1 MRPIDP
7 TEVLRHYRR
16 GRGLLSIRSKIAVRD
31 EYMMNLVYGPAVT
44 TACQE
49 IQDNPAAAYSL
60 TIRGNA
66 VAIVSDGS
74 SVLSYGDAGPAAALP
89 VMEGKA
95 ILCKALGGLDAFPLC
110 VDERDP
116 QRLARILQRL
126 TPTFGA
132 FAIEDIASPRS
143 FELQEI
149 LEGLSDAD
157 LPIPYFF
164 NDMQGACAIVLAA
177 LRNAGKLVEKDFASL
192 KAVITGAGGAGLS
205 VARFL
210 RRAGLHDITLC
221 DRHGIVHPGRSEGMN
236 RFKESAAQLFS
247 RGGRS
252 GSVADALRGADVLVG
267 LSAARTVTPEMIRS
281 MAPKAIVLALATPEP
296 EITPEEAREA
306 GAAVVLTGGANY
318 RHGLNVALAFP
329 GVLRG
334 VMDARATRVYDEM
347 LIAAADAIASL
358 VPEKEIAPDRIIPRV
373 LDLRVGPAVARA
385 VANAAIALGVAAE
398 DVHPDEVG
406 EQARRLVYEGDTALA
421 DSAARPAD
429 RGTPRSSGEEALELR
444 RRYRGLLAV
453 SAKVPLKDELTLG
466 VIATP
471 GVAAPVREIVGDPMC
486 VWDYTTK
493 GNLVAVVTDGS
504 AVLSLGRVGPL
515 AALPAIEGKCV
526 LLKTLAGIEAMPI
539 AIEAPEPF
547 DVVGVVRALA
557 PSLGGVLLEGVA
569 THAGFEIERLLR
581 QSVEIPVFHDAQHGT
596 AVVVLAALL
605 NAARLTGR
613 DLDEVKV
620 AIAGAGAGGAAV
632 ARLLMAAGVEDV
644 VLCDAR
650 GVLYEGRPGMNPEKQ
665 ELARLTNRLEVRGTL
680 ADAVRGRELFVGVST
695 GGLLTA
701 DMVRA
706 MADRAIVF
714 ALADPVPEIAPEAAI
729 AGGAAI
735 VGTSRADRPNQ
746 LSNIL
751 AFPGIL
757 RGALDVAARDI
768 DDGMKIAAAHALAD
782 LIPDYELT
790 PSSILPRPIEFQ
802 GVPEVAEAV
811 ARAAQKSGLA
821 RRRVDPRSVLE
832 RTRDY
837 LYGGTVLSL
846 PEESASFGKGR
857 PRS

>member
-1 MRPIDP
+1 
-7 TEVLRHYRR
+7 
-16 GRGLLSIRSKIAVRD
+16 
-31 EYMMNLVYGPAVT
+31 MNLVYGPAVT

-471 GVAAPVREIVGDPMC
+471 GVAAPVREIVGDPMS